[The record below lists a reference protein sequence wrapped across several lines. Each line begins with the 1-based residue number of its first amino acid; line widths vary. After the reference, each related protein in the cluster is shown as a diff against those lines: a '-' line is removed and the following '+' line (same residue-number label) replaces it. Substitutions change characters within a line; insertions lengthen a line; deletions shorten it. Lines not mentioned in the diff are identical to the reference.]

1 MPIHI
6 KVFII
11 LVCIIFILFILTRI
25 GLFSGT
31 RPLNL
36 GVIEGRLQQC
46 PVTPNC
52 VSTFA
57 EDAEHGIQPL
67 PLTGS
72 LIQEQDKILSIIR
85 SFSRTNIV
93 VNEPGYIYVEFRTA
107 MMRYTDDVEFMFD
120 ERAGYIHFRSA
131 SRLGMSDLGLNRR
144 RMEQIREK
152 WLLLH

>member
-1 MPIHI
+1 MPDYS
-6 KVFII
+6 KYII
-11 LVCIIFILFILTRI
+11 IIVSILLLLLILTRI

-72 LIQEQDKILSIIR
+72 LIQEQDNLLSVIK

-93 VNEPGYIYVEFRTA
+93 VNEPGYIYVEYRTA
-107 MMRYTDDVEFMFD
+107 IMRYTDDVEFMFD

>member
-1 MPIHI
+1 MPIYI
-6 KVFII
+6 KVIII
-11 LVCIIFILFILTRI
+11 LVCIIFVLFILTKI
-25 GLFSGT
+25 GTFSGT

-36 GVIEGRLQQC
+36 GVINGRLQQC
-46 PVTPNC
+46 PGTPNC

-57 EDAEHGIQPL
+57 EDKEHGIQPL

-72 LIQEQDKILSIIR
+72 LIQEQDNLLSVIK

-93 VNEPGYIYVEFRTA
+93 VNEPGYIYLEFRTA
-107 MMRYTDDVEFMFD
+107 IMRYTDDVEFMFD